1 MRSSK
6 KKLTRFVAM
15 WDMLG
20 LECLIN
26 VTQIEKEH
34 EQWEKENI
42 FRILKDQDKTLR
54 PAHVPLEMMILRARA
69 NSQRHYEIYAFDS
82 ELSEQDIRETFE
94 TSPQV
99 IVDAIRNNGHKFYS
113 DRSNN
118 KLQVIV

>member
-6 KKLTRFVAM
+6 KKTTRFVAM

-42 FRILKDQDKTLR
+42 FRILKDQDKTLK

-99 IVDAIRNNGHKFYS
+99 IVDAIRNIGHKFYS
-113 DRSNN
+113 DRTNN

>member
-15 WDMLG
+15 WDMNG
-20 LECLIN
+20 LESLIN

-34 EQWEKENI
+34 KQWEKENI
-42 FRILKDQDKTLR
+42 FRILKEENQTLK
-54 PAHVPLEMMILRARA
+54 PAHVPLEMMIMRAKF
-69 NSQRHYEIYAFDS
+69 NSQRHYEIYTFDS

-99 IVDAIRNNGHKFYS
+99 MVDAIRGIGHKFYS
-113 DRSNN
+113 DRATKSA
-118 KLQVIV
+118 VIV

>member
-1 MRSSK
+1 
-6 KKLTRFVAM
+6 M

-20 LECLIN
+20 LEALIN

-34 EQWEKENI
+34 EAWEKENI
-42 FRILKDQDKTLR
+42 FRILKEQNQTVK
-54 PAHVPLEMMILRARA
+54 PAHVPLEMMILRAKV

-82 ELSEQDIRETFE
+82 ELSEEDIRETFE

-99 IVDAIRNNGHKFYS
+99 IVDAIRNVGHKFYS
-113 DRSNN
+113 DRTNN

>member
-1 MRSSK
+1 MMRK
-6 KKLTRFVAM
+6 KKTTRFIAM

-42 FRILKDQDKTLR
+42 FRILKDQDRTLK
-54 PAHVPLEMMILRARA
+54 PAHVPLEMMILRART

-99 IVDAIRNNGHKFYS
+99 IVDAIRNIGHKFYS

>member
-6 KKLTRFVAM
+6 KKTTRFVAM
-15 WDMLG
+15 WDMTG
-20 LECLIN
+20 LEALIN

-34 EQWEKENI
+34 EDWEKENI
-42 FRILKDQDKTLR
+42 FRILKDQDKTLK
-54 PAHVPLEMMILRARA
+54 PAHVPLEMMILRARV

-99 IVDAIRNNGHKFYS
+99 IVDAIRNIGHKFYS

>member
-20 LECLIN
+20 LEALIN

-34 EQWEKENI
+34 EDWEKENI
-42 FRILKDQDKTLR
+42 FRILKDQDKTLK
-54 PAHVPLEMMILRARA
+54 PAHVPLEMMILRARV

-82 ELSEQDIRETFE
+82 ELSEEDIRETFE

-99 IVDAIRNNGHKFYS
+99 IVDAIRNIGHKFYS

>member
-20 LECLIN
+20 LEALIN

-34 EQWEKENI
+34 EDWEKENI
-42 FRILKDQDKTLR
+42 FRILKDQDKTLK
-54 PAHVPLEMMILRARA
+54 PAHVPLEMMILRARV

-99 IVDAIRNNGHKFYS
+99 IVDAIRNIGHKFYS

>member
-6 KKLTRFVAM
+6 KKTTRFVAM
-15 WDMLG
+15 WDMTG
-20 LECLIN
+20 LEALIN

-34 EQWEKENI
+34 EDWEKENI
-42 FRILKDQDKTLR
+42 FRILKDQDKTLK
-54 PAHVPLEMMILRARA
+54 PAHVPLEMMILRARV

-99 IVDAIRNNGHKFYS
+99 IVDAIRNIGHKFYS
-113 DRSNN
+113 DRAD
-118 KLQVIV
+118 KKTQVIV

>member
-6 KKLTRFVAM
+6 KKTTRFVAM

-42 FRILKDQDKTLR
+42 FRILKDQDKTLK
-54 PAHVPLEMMILRARA
+54 PAHVPLEMMILRARV

-99 IVDAIRNNGHKFYS
+99 IVDAIRNIGHKFYS
-113 DRSNN
+113 DRTNN